1 MHAPVWE
8 GPGVEQRLVLAV
20 RDPAPDLTGPA
31 VRDLLATAGARWVQ
45 LNLPAA
51 EFASALRLSFGDHP
65 VDAFVALDSDA
76 DPEAVVAALSTHA
89 RSLVGW
95 RVETTEPLPPRPTTD
110 GEPLEALA
118 NIAVLR
124 VPASMPYAEWRRIWQ
139 EEHTTVA
146 IETQGTF
153 GYVQHRVLAPIVGG
167 DDPWADRVGAVVE
180 EHFPPAAATDP
191 HAFYGSGGDP
201 AELERRMTR
210 MFASIQRFG
219 ADRDLDLVPTRRLT
233 WSLAAT

>member
-1 MHAPVWE
+1 M
-8 GPGVEQRLVLAV
+8 EQRLVIAV
-20 RDPAPDLTGPA
+20 RDPAPDLAGPA
-31 VRDLLATAGARWVQ
+31 VRDLLAAAGTRSVQ
-45 LNLPAA
+45 MNLPAA
-51 EFASALRLSFGDHP
+51 EFASALRLSFGDDP
-65 VDAFVALDSDA
+65 VDAFVTVDSDA
-76 DPEAVVAALSTHA
+76 DPEAVVAVLSPRA

-95 RVETTEPLPPRPTTD
+95 RVETAEPLPTRAPPD

-153 GYVQHRVLAPIVGG
+153 GYVQHRVLAPIVSG